1 MLGNALSILTIHGY
15 AVVYQK
21 NPNWKRLRKRKYK
34 AASTVGSYLFLC
46 FMRTGEH
53 SWFHCHLCSRMP
65 INLNSYLLHAETWT
79 SSPIANPSISSQ
91 LSHLCKPQSLFQQ
104 CWEKIYVCS
113 TGESLLPC
121 LSLNSTSAGCI
132 WGREFELIF
141 PSALFSI

>member
-15 AVVYQK
+15 CSCLPKKPKLKKTEKKEIQSSIHCGILSLPV
-21 NPNWKRLRKRKYK
+21 
-34 AASTVGSYLFLC
+34 FLE
-46 FMRTGEH
+46 GEH